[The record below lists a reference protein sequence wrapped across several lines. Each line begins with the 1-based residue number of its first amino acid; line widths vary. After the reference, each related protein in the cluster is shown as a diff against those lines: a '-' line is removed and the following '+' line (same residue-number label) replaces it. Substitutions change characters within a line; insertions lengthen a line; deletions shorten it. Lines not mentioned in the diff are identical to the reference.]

1 MFAAITRLVA
11 LNGSEGSEK
20 IRKYIYDKCRV
31 YRSLNF
37 LVEEVVAEVCISG
50 YIEQA
55 DRMRTWEALNF
66 DLIFDL
72 IIDALIQVTESHM
85 HELIMEA
92 VISVSSEYFER
103 VKKLETLKLIAKDV
117 KVLIRNLV
125 CRRLRNK
132 WGHYISEELRHPS
145 VQTDHF

>member
-1 MFAAITRLVA
+1 MP
-11 LNGSEGSEK
+11 
-20 IRKYIYDKCRV
+20 RV
-31 YRSLNF
+31 PKFEF
-37 LVEEVVAEVCISG
+37 LGREIVAEVCISG

-85 HELIMEA
+85 HELIMES

-103 VKKLETLKLIAKDV
+103 VQKLEIMKLIAKDV

-125 CRRLRNK
+125 CGINGGIIFPKNCVTHQSRLTTSK
-132 WGHYISEELRHPS
+132 
-145 VQTDHF
+145 QTQAPCFSTCWQQ

>member
-1 MFAAITRLVA
+1 MFTAITRLVA
-11 LNGSEGSEK
+11 LNGSEGSKK
-20 IRKYIYDKCRV
+20 IRKYKYDKCRV

-37 LVEEVVAEVCISG
+37 LVEEIVAEVCISG

-85 HELIMEA
+85 HELIMES

-103 VKKLETLKLIAKDV
+103 VQKLEIMKLIANY
-117 KVLIRNLV
+117 R
-125 CRRLRNK
+125 
-132 WGHYISEELRHPS
+132 
-145 VQTDHF
+145 